1 MKPQRPVE
9 PADDVLTFV
18 RAVKSAPAD
27 SPLRVKSEM
36 RASLVSHPD
45 FQHFDDVRLSGLA
58 SAYIGQ
64 VCTDRAVCVA
74 VMLSKLEAEGL

>member
-1 MKPQRPVE
+1 MPRFE
-9 PADDVLTFV
+9 PAVDDVLTFV
-18 RAVKSAPAD
+18 RAMKSAPAD
-27 SPLRVKSEM
+27 RPLRVKSEL

-45 FQHFDDVRLSGLA
+45 FQHLDDVRLSGLA